1 MPALNKLHN
10 LSLRLLTLC
19 GIGAV
24 ISLAVN
30 ILTAVLLFVT
40 ELCQKQTDEQ

>member
-1 MPALNKLHN
+1 MSVPEKLHD
-10 LSLRLLTLC
+10 LSLRVLTLC

-30 ILTAVLLFVT
+30 VITAAALFVS
-40 ELCQKQTDEQ
+40 QHKRKQTDEQ

>member
-1 MPALNKLHN
+1 MPVLNKLHN
-10 LSLRLLTLC
+10 LSLRILTLC

-30 ILTAVLLFVT
+30 ILTAVLMFVT
-40 ELCQKQTDEQ
+40 ERRQKHTDEQ

>member
-1 MPALNKLHN
+1 MKYIDKLHN
-10 LSLRLLTLC
+10 CSLRVLTLC

-30 ILTAVLLFVT
+30 ICTALTMFAVERVRR
-40 ELCQKQTDEQ
+40 QEQ